1 MRIMLYQFVNFLFS
15 IKLKKKKIFSMKF
28 TSYYKVQYICQNV
41 CFRKYMVMKKIKT
54 KWQGRLQNHKFS
66 RKS

>member
-1 MRIMLYQFVNFLFS
+1 MRIVLYQFVNFLFS
-15 IKLKKKKIFSMKF
+15 IKLKKKKIFSIKL
-28 TSYYKVQYICQNV
+28 TSYDKVQYFCQKV
-41 CFRKYMVMKKIKT
+41 CFRKYVVPKKIKT